1 MQHYFTTIRE
11 ILGALIIFL
20 QKFSKGAVVVV
31 ENKWLIST
39 LLEGVYQEVK
49 KASKYVYSAREG
61 FFVFILNFI
70 GVNFSL
76 IVRLCLN
83 EEKNPNTNMQ

>member
-1 MQHYFTTIRE
+1 CNSVTYMSHYFTTIRE

-49 KASKYVYSAREG
+49 
-61 FFVFILNFI
+61 
-70 GVNFSL
+70 
-76 IVRLCLN
+76 
-83 EEKNPNTNMQ
+83 